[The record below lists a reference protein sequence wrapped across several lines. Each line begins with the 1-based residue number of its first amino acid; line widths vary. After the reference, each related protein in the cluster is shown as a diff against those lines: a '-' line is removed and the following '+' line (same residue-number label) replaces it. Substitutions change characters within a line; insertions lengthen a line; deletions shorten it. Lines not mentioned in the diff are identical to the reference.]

1 MMLRILSAVIA
12 TMAAFSVTAAEHTV
26 QMKNQGSTGIMVFE
40 PAVLNVAVGDTVT
53 FQPSDMGHNSQS
65 IPSMSPAGAKGWT
78 GGINQAVSV
87 TIETEGVYIYKCQP
101 HLALGMI
108 GVVVAGEPT
117 NIDAIN
123 AKVPAMEKAL
133 LSNKGRLREYLAQ
146 VQ

>member
-1 MMLRILSAVIA
+1 MLRLLSAIIA
-12 TMAAFSVTAAEHTV
+12 TMAAISVTAAEHTV

-40 PAVLNVAVGDTVT
+40 PAVLKVAVGDTVT

-78 GGINQAVSV
+78 GGINQSVSV
-87 TIETEGVYIYKCQP
+87 TIDTEGVYIYKCQP

-108 GVVVAGEPT
+108 GVVVAGEAT
-117 NIDAIN
+117 NIEAIN

-146 VQ
+146 AQ

>member
-1 MMLRILSAVIA
+1 MLRLLSAIIA
-12 TMAAFSVTAAEHTV
+12 TMAAISVTAAEHTV

-40 PAVLNVAVGDTVT
+40 PAVLKVAVGDTVT

-108 GVVVAGEPT
+108 GVVVAGEAT
-117 NIDAIN
+117 NIEAIN

-146 VQ
+146 AQ

>member
-1 MMLRILSAVIA
+1 MMLRLLSAVIA

-26 QMKNQGSTGIMVFE
+26 QMKNQGSTGIMIFE
-40 PAVLNVAVGDTVT
+40 PAVLKVAVGDTVT

-146 VQ
+146 AQ

>member
-1 MMLRILSAVIA
+1 MMLRLLSAIIA
-12 TMAAFSVTAAEHTV
+12 TMAAISVTAAEHTV
-26 QMKNQGSTGIMVFE
+26 EMKNQGSTGIMVFE
-40 PAVLNVAVGDTVT
+40 PAVLKVAVGDTVT

-65 IPSMSPAGAKGWT
+65 IPAMSPAGAKGWT

-108 GVVVAGEPT
+108 GVVVAGEAT
-117 NIDAIN
+117 NMEAIN
-123 AKVPAMEKAL
+123 AKVPAMEKML

-146 VQ
+146 AQ

>member
-1 MMLRILSAVIA
+1 MMLRLLSAIIA
-12 TMAAFSVTAAEHTV
+12 TMAAISATAAEHTV

-40 PAVLNVAVGDTVT
+40 PAVLKVAVGDTVT

-78 GGINQAVSV
+78 GGINQSVSV
-87 TIETEGVYIYKCQP
+87 TIDTEGVYIYKCQP

-108 GVVVAGEPT
+108 GVVVAGEAT

-146 VQ
+146 AQ

>member
-1 MMLRILSAVIA
+1 MMLRLLSAVIA

-40 PAVLNVAVGDTVT
+40 PAVLRVAVGDTVT

-65 IPSMSPAGAKGWT
+65 IPSMSPTGAKGWT

-117 NIDAIN
+117 NINAIN

-146 VQ
+146 AQ

>member
-1 MMLRILSAVIA
+1 MMLRLLSAIIA
-12 TMAAFSVTAAEHTV
+12 TMAAISVTAAEHTV

-40 PAVLNVAVGDTVT
+40 PAVLKVAVGDTVT

-78 GGINQAVSV
+78 GGINQSVSV
-87 TIETEGVYIYKCQP
+87 TIDTEGVYIYKCQP

-108 GVVVAGEPT
+108 GVVVAGEAT
-117 NIDAIN
+117 NIEAIN

-146 VQ
+146 AQ

>member
-1 MMLRILSAVIA
+1 MMLRLLSAIIA
-12 TMAAFSVTAAEHTV
+12 TMAAISVTAAEHTV

-40 PAVLNVAVGDTVT
+40 PAVLKVAVGDTVT

-108 GVVVAGEPT
+108 GVVVAGEAT
-117 NIDAIN
+117 NIEAIN

-146 VQ
+146 AQ